1 LFYNLPLKG
10 TCLVTCQRTSHN
22 YVKCDEVWRTTN
34 FLLVV
39 THAVMDKFLSG
50 YERKSRSNEAD
61 LSKYNE
67 ASSNTGTV
75 CEKPK

>member
-1 LFYNLPLKG
+1 
-10 TCLVTCQRTSHN
+10 
-22 YVKCDEVWRTTN
+22 
-34 FLLVV
+34 
-39 THAVMDKFLSG
+39 MDKFLSG